1 MGSSLALNSFNIG
14 LAMEEACELGT
25 PLWDLHRLDKEF
37 KTFGAA
43 TGSLTC

>member
-1 MGSSLALNSFNIG
+1 MLQPG

-37 KTFGAA
+37 KLLG
-43 TGSLTC
+43 LERVL